1 MNLRRAVAVIFALVA
16 LLPLLAVLPALQQSG
31 ALTTTQGQMGLLG
44 ALLLAV
50 LGFVVLRQ
58 VIGQVARLAGAL
70 TEAGAGAQA
79 AAAIAA
85 PVPGLGQVT
94 EIGQIGGAF
103 ARMLDDLRS
112 STERLQDL
120 VFKLSA
126 LNELVELAARIP
138 EMQDLLNLVLE
149 RTMNTVRAPSGS
161 IMLVDPERR
170 VLRVVAARGELAD
183 LAPGTEVAMGQG
195 VAGRVAETGE
205 TVVGDESVCLPVRV
219 ESRIIGVLSATKSAA
234 GGGEAGTFNPTDL
247 QFLNTLLAHIAYAL
261 DNARLLQEA
270 RLSAERLGHAVEGL
284 KAAQARIVE
293 GETLRAMGQMA
304 SGMAHHLN
312 NLLSIVSGRNQLLL
326 RRIEEPEVRRSLE
339 VVQRAT
345 HDAADVVR
353 RVLGFTAVR
362 PISKVARVDLNEV
375 ITEVVELTRPRW
387 QDQAHVQGI
396 AIDVGCRL
404 GEIPRTEFI
413 VLY

>member
-70 TEAGAGAQA
+70 TEAEAGAGAPV

-103 ARMLDDLRS
+103 AR
-112 STERLQDL
+112 
-120 VFKLSA
+120 V
-126 LNELVELAARIP
+126 LVELAARIP

-170 VLRVVAARGELAD
+170 ALRVVAARGELAD

-195 VAGRVAETGE
+195 VAGRVAGTGE
-205 TVVGDESVCLPVRV
+205 AVGGGERVCLP
-219 ESRIIGVLSATKSAA
+219 
-234 GGGEAGTFNPTDL
+234 
-247 QFLNTLLAHIAYAL
+247 
-261 DNARLLQEA
+261 
-270 RLSAERLGHAVEGL
+270 
-284 KAAQARIVE
+284 
-293 GETLRAMGQMA
+293 
-304 SGMAHHLN
+304 
-312 NLLSIVSGRNQLLL
+312 
-326 RRIEEPEVRRSLE
+326 
-339 VVQRAT
+339 
-345 HDAADVVR
+345 
-353 RVLGFTAVR
+353 
-362 PISKVARVDLNEV
+362 
-375 ITEVVELTRPRW
+375 
-387 QDQAHVQGI
+387 
-396 AIDVGCRL
+396 
-404 GEIPRTEFI
+404 
-413 VLY
+413 